1 MLKRRPEY
9 FAVFALSAVCAIGTA
24 CFTAIALGT
33 GTPVMSGAGA
43 QNASGIVS
51 RASDLIGIDSED
63 KLSAQMR
70 VKYGTYST
78 GDYVLSVMTSPD
90 YLIKSTDDEQ
100 FAKDLLS
107 VVYGAPNDA
116 DVAGIKQE
124 LSSSNRMAVIN
135 SVVSKADSK
144 YAVSGETG
152 NGPGSVIT
160 GFNIDKGLTGD
171 EEFTVGIKEISG
183 SFSATGDE
191 IRTDLFVDG
200 ALHRGYLKYDKSG
213 AGSKGFVLAWDT
225 AGFDTSQKL

>member
-33 GTPVMSGAGA
+33 GTPAMTGAGG
-43 QNASGIVS
+43 QNAAGIVS
-51 RASDLIGIDSED
+51 RASDLIGVDAQE
-63 KLSAQMR
+63 KVSAQMR
-70 VKYGTYST
+70 VKYGTYSA

-124 LSSSNRMAVIN
+124 LGSSNRMTVIN
-135 SVVSKADSK
+135 SVVSKADTK
-144 YAVSGETG
+144 YAVSGNTG
-152 NGPGSVIT
+152 KGTGSVIT
-160 GFNIDKGLTGD
+160 
-171 EEFTVGIKEISG
+171 
-183 SFSATGDE
+183 
-191 IRTDLFVDG
+191 
-200 ALHRGYLKYDKSG
+200 
-213 AGSKGFVLAWDT
+213 
-225 AGFDTSQKL
+225 

>member
-24 CFTAIALGT
+24 CFTAFALGT
-33 GTPVMSGAGA
+33 GTPVMTGAGG

-70 VKYGTYST
+70 VKYGTYSA

-107 VVYGAPNDA
+107 VVYGAHLP
-116 DVAGIKQE
+116 
-124 LSSSNRMAVIN
+124 
-135 SVVSKADSK
+135 
-144 YAVSGETG
+144 TG
-152 NGPGSVIT
+152 
-160 GFNIDKGLTGD
+160 
-171 EEFTVGIKEISG
+171 
-183 SFSATGDE
+183 
-191 IRTDLFVDG
+191 
-200 ALHRGYLKYDKSG
+200 
-213 AGSKGFVLAWDT
+213 
-225 AGFDTSQKL
+225 